1 MEYVEFWNTANS
13 YTQVP
18 HIYKKWNTRMLA
30 RSKSYLSK
38 VVMQYFRRKDSQKS
52 IFSMLNDVSIDVIA
66 SGVHIAMTDIY
77 VA

>member
-1 MEYVEFWNTANS
+1 
-13 YTQVP
+13 
-18 HIYKKWNTRMLA
+18 MLA

-52 IFSMLNDVSIDVIA
+52 IFSLLNEVSIDVIA
-66 SGVHIAMTDIY
+66 SEVHIAMTDIY